1 MRGAINMQTRD
12 WNKPLCDDSFIPAET
27 EGRRQHWWRVGKKN
41 KMKEKQTTEWGKT
54 KTKMHKRNLKTNQV
68 DPERPATYVAQSRTP
83 DSNKAFITPAK
94 PIMARKPPPEPAMA
108 ITGTFNTQEETQRH
122 IRCTLLYHYCL
133 YFFLLCNLW
142 HLHRECATPVESHPK
157 HLGFQLFHHFC
168 CATSRFCIYW

>member
-1 MRGAINMQTRD
+1 
-12 WNKPLCDDSFIPAET
+12 
-27 EGRRQHWWRVGKKN
+27 
-41 KMKEKQTTEWGKT
+41 
-54 KTKMHKRNLKTNQV
+54 MHKRNLKTNQV

-122 IRCTLLYHYCL
+122 VRCTLLYHYCL

-142 HLHRECATPVESHPK
+142 RLHRECATPVESHLK

-168 CATSRFCIYW
+168 CTTSCFCICWSVFFEIFPQKPNSVQGAKMQRSARRQLLSYSSGASGTC